1 MGTDELREALRSVPV
16 FARLADDILSRVAHE
31 AVAVA
36 VQAGDWIFRQGDEA
50 DRVFVVL
57 SGRLEVVLESPP
69 PARRLR
75 SLSAGDPVGE
85 LGVLTGSTR
94 AASVRA
100 IRDSELLGVDRRT
113 IDGMLEV
120 PAFARTMIGALA
132 SHLQETAVGPVQDR
146 RPTVIAVLVDD
157 RQPWTG
163 DFRAALFQGLGR
175 DGPIAELTRPATP
188 DASSFGRVLDDHE
201 RRHGR
206 VLLWAGTA
214 LAGEWDQF
222 CVRQADRVIVATTA
236 RAPRIALPGDTD
248 LHVAVCGDRPATA
261 GQLAPWM
268 DAEPA
273 ATPHQVALGPAF
285 AADVRRLGRRV
296 SGSSLGVVMS
306 GGGARGMAHIGV
318 LDVLLE
324 AGIDV
329 DRIGGCSMG
338 SLIGA
343 MFAMGRSAG
352 EVEEQCRQELATKKP
367 FGDYTVPRASF
378 LRGKRAQDM
387 LVRMLGHGHIEEMG
401 RSFFAVSCDLNDA
414 HCVVHRRGPAWEAVG
429 ISASIPGLLPPVA
442 REGRMLVDGGLLN
455 NMPVDVMA
463 LESGPVV
470 AIDVMAEGW
479 RPKTVAWERRPTP
492 GGVRG
497 MVGHLA
503 GRGPERVPALSE
515 TLVRT
520 SVIGS
525 WRLTQENRRRADL
538 VVTPSVGHVGLLE
551 FRRIDELVEAGRAA
565 AREALPALESLLAA
579 DPPTA

>member
-1 MGTDELREALRSVPV
+1 V
-16 FARLADDILSRVAHE
+16 FARLSDDLLSRLADE

-36 VQAGDWIFRQGDEA
+36 LHAGDWLFRQGDVA

-57 SGRLEVVLESPP
+57 SGRLEVVLEAPS

-75 SLSAGDPVGE
+75 SLSSGEAVGE

-100 IRDSELLGVDRRT
+100 IRDSELLGVERRT

-132 SHLQETAVGPVQDR
+132 SHLQETAVGPVPDR

-157 RQPWTG
+157 RHPWAG
-163 DFRAALFQGLGR
+163 EFRAALLSGLHR
-175 DGPIAELTRPATP
+175 DGQVAELSRPAAP
-188 DASSFGRVLDDHE
+188 DPASFGRLLDHHE

-214 LAGEWDQF
+214 LADEWDQF

-236 RAPRIALPGDTD
+236 RAPRVALPEDTD
-248 LHVAVCGDRPATA
+248 VHVAVCGDHPATA
-261 GQLAPWM
+261 AQLAPWI
-268 DAEPA
+268 DAKPA
-273 ATPHQVALGPAF
+273 ATQHQVALGPAF
-285 AADVRRLGRRV
+285 GADVHRLARRV
-296 SGSSLGVVMS
+296 SGSSLGVVVS

-318 LDVLLE
+318 LDVLLG

-329 DRIGGCSMG
+329 DRIGGASMG

-343 MFAMGRSAG
+343 LFAMGRSAD

-367 FGDYTVPRASF
+367 FSDYTVPRASF

-414 HCVVHRRGPAWEAVG
+414 HCMVHRRGPAWEAVG
-429 ISASIPGLLPPVA
+429 ISASIPGLLPPVE

-463 LESGPVV
+463 LEPGPVV

-479 RPKTVAWERRPTP
+479 RPKTVSWERRPTP
-492 GGVRG
+492 GGLRG
-497 MVGHLA
+497 MVGHLV

-538 VVTPSVGHVGLLE
+538 VIAPSVGHVGLLE
-551 FRRIDELVEAGRAA
+551 FGRIDELVEAGRAA
-565 AREALPALESLLAA
+565 AREALPALKSLLAA
-579 DPPTA
+579 GRTTA